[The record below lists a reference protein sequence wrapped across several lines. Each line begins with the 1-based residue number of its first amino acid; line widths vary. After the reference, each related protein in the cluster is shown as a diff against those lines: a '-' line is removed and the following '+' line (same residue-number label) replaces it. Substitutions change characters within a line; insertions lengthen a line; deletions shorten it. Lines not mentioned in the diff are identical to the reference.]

1 MTVKIIEKIKN
12 IIITIQ
18 IIFRSSYHILH
29 TSLGPLSHY
38 SIPFRKLNFIFNPQK
53 GSNDM
58 AMLGRIKD
66 NMSVKVYKR
75 GRGVGSHITLGIYLP
90 LKV

>member
-1 MTVKIIEKIKN
+1 
-12 IIITIQ
+12 
-18 IIFRSSYHILH
+18 
-29 TSLGPLSHY
+29 
-38 SIPFRKLNFIFNPQK
+38 
-53 GSNDM
+53 M
-58 AMLGRIKD
+58 AKERAIKD